1 MNILK
6 RKETPSFSHRT
17 KRERI
22 PHPKIKKNI
31 SIEPNKLILPP
42 LKDGIESAHLKNK
55 YTNKI
60 KSSKPSGKNRLSIDY
75 TNKNILSPVST
86 ELEQNKKRNS
96 LAEED
101 SSKYLIKIDGKNLY
115 QLNNNKKKNQTNSC
129 KDVNNFNKNNRIKNI
144 NNIKTEF
151 FPILYSNN
159 NNNNCNIKFPL
170 IETNIHHM
178 KSDEKKK

>member
-101 SSKYLIKIDGKNLY
+101 SSKYLIKINGKNLY
-115 QLNNNKKKNQTNSC
+115 QLNNNKKKI
-129 KDVNNFNKNNRIKNI
+129 R
-144 NNIKTEF
+144 
-151 FPILYSNN
+151 PIVA
-159 NNNNCNIKFPL
+159 K
-170 IETNIHHM
+170 M
-178 KSDEKKK
+178 